1 MRSQR
6 ASSTSPEVAL
16 RQALFARGLRY
27 RIDFPLPIPDA
38 RRRADVVFTRAR
50 VAIFVDG
57 CFWHACPDHGTT
69 PKANAWYWV
78 PKLARNVE
86 RDRDTDG
93 RLAEIGWA
101 VVRVWEH
108 DDPEEAAGRIEVVVR
123 DRRGTRSWDR

>member
-1 MRSQR
+1 M
-6 ASSTSPEVAL
+6 AL
-16 RQALFARGLRY
+16 RRALFARGLRY
-27 RIDFPLPIPDA
+27 RIDFPLPVPGA

-69 PKANAWYWV
+69 PKANAWYWA

-86 RDRDTDG
+86 RDRDTDR